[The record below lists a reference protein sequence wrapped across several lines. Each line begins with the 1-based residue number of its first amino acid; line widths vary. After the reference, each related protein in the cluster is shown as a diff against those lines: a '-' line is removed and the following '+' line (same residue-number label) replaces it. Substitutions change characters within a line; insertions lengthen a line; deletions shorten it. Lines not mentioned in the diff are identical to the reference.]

1 MPSFVLGVSWYCI
14 VAHLV
19 QSLAMQ
25 RSTSTNP
32 LDYEILI
39 RRYDMGN
46 RYASYCPQLGEMI
59 KGTSHQEVEEAMKRR
74 ILEHIEELKRS
85 QENAS
90 QHSA

>member
-1 MPSFVLGVSWYCI
+1 
-14 VAHLV
+14 
-19 QSLAMQ
+19 MQ

-59 KGTSHQEVEEAMKRR
+59 KGTSHQEVEEAMKQR
-74 ILEHIEELKRS
+74 ILQYIEELKRTAANPS
-85 QENAS
+85 SSEA
-90 QHSA
+90 

>member
-1 MPSFVLGVSWYCI
+1 
-14 VAHLV
+14 
-19 QSLAMQ
+19 MQ

-59 KGTSHQEVEEAMKRR
+59 KGTSHQEVEEAMKQR
-74 ILEHIEELKRS
+74 ILQHIEELKRTAANPS
-85 QENAS
+85 SSEA
-90 QHSA
+90 